1 MTDKPHSRI
10 PTPGATYRMK
20 GSRKLYKFRTKGGE
34 QSIAKPDEY
43 RLDRH
48 TKSGNYKPGHSS
60 YMKKKTMSDR
70 LKSGDMVRE
79 SLINSFEFTKRLATP
94 FDRWVAYD
102 TGVIDEEGNIIV
114 TEDQRTQEQQ
124 DSFTNFDVLS
134 LRLKKLL
141 EHIPGGKTRLAAYAA
156 NLMIQKENWQEMTEQ
171 EIIHESNETF
181 IEYLRLYKLDKYNRA
196 LEEMPT
202 VNMGSGAIA
211 GGGVNGPDD
220 VKVAKKARKH
230 YKQQNKEDA
239 SNYHMGIQAY
249 VNQKFNG
256 IM

>member
-10 PTPGATYRMK
+10 PQPGATYRMK

-43 RLDRH
+43 RLDRV

-60 YMKKKTMSDR
+60 YTKKKTMSDR

-79 SLINSFEFTKRLATP
+79 SLVNSFEFTKRLATP
-94 FDRWVAYD
+94 FSRWSAYD
-102 TGVIDEEGNIIV
+102 SGVIDEEGNIIV
-114 TEDQRTQEQQ
+114 AEEDRTELQSL
-124 DSFTNFDVLS
+124 SFTNFDVLS

-156 NLMIQKENWQEMTEQ
+156 NLMIMKENWQDMSEQ
-171 EIIHESNETF
+171 EIIHESNDTF

-202 VNMGSGAIA
+202 VNMGSGNIA

-239 SNYHMGIQAY
+239 ENYHLGIQTY

-256 IM
+256 MF